1 MPSLSSKLRSERG
14 NPLLRAA
21 DRGLG
26 IPLVAAA
33 GLVRRRRPRPSSFE
47 RIGVLNSTN
56 IGDTVLLSA
65 VLHDLAA
72 AEPTCDV
79 VLFAG
84 DRNAAVASMIDGV
97 RTSSISLSDPL
108 SAARAIRAERPDVV
122 LDFDPWP
129 RIEALYSLASGA
141 GYTVGF
147 RTKGQHRHYG
157 YDAFVDHSPSIHELD
172 NYRRILGPIG
182 VSSTSDPVLAAPGL
196 VASNR
201 LPSGSFVVF
210 HLWPTGRRSNLKEWP
225 EERWRELAR
234 ALAERGHTIVLTGGP
249 ADRERSAAF
258 GSSLP
263 ELAVVDAAGEFALDE
278 LLDVLAASACV
289 VSVNTGVMH
298 MAAAV
303 GAPTVA
309 LNGPTSSRRWGPIG
323 PRARSVDSSFEGCG
337 YLDLGWEY
345 RGRRQDCMQGI
356 EVERVI
362 DAVAE
367 AVQSAKTAVP

>member
-1 MPSLSSKLRSERG
+1 MRGERG
-14 NPLLRAA
+14 NPFLRAA

-26 IPLVAAA
+26 IPIVATA
-33 GLVRRRRPRPSSFE
+33 GLLRRRRPRPSSFE

-65 VLHDLAA
+65 VLRDLATSH
-72 AEPTCDV
+72 PGCDV

-84 DRNAAVASMIDGV
+84 SRNAAIARMVEGV

-108 SAARAIRAERPDVV
+108 SATRSIRAERLDVA

-141 GYTVGF
+141 RFTVGF
-147 RTKGQHRHYG
+147 RTTGQHRHYG
-157 YDAFVDHSPSIHELD
+157 YDAVVDHSPSIHELD
-172 NYRRILGPIG
+172 NYRRILEPLG
-182 VSSTSDPVLAAPGL
+182 VSSSSNPVLTPPGL
-196 VASNR
+196 VERDR
-201 LPSGSFVVF
+201 LPPDRFVVF
-210 HLWPTGRRSNLKEWP
+210 HLWPTGRRSELKEWP
-225 EERWRELAR
+225 EERWRELAA
-234 ALAERGHTIVLTGGP
+234 ALAERGYAIVLTGGP
-249 ADRERSAAF
+249 ADRGRSESFAR
-258 GSSLP
+258 SMP
-263 ELAVVDAAGEFALDE
+263 ELAMVDTAGEFALDE

-289 VSVNTGVMH
+289 VTVNTGVMH

-303 GAPTVA
+303 GASTVA

-323 PRARSVDSSFEGCG
+323 PRAVSVDSSFAGCG

-356 EVERVI
+356 PVERVV
-362 DAVAE
+362 DAVVT
-367 AVQSAKTAVP
+367 AVQSTKTAVP